1 MYYHQDHAGSILIE
15 YKDDHGCYL
24 AVEIVSN
31 ILKKA
36 QGQIWEWPQFIDCV
50 IVVFPDHPHFFM
62 VIIPFLIIIWN
73 YLYDY
78 MPGSKMVNQ

>member
-1 MYYHQDHAGSILIE
+1 MQVVMVNVSKNTKYKMTMLYHQDHADNIVIE

-36 QGQIWEWPQFIDCV
+36 QGQI
-50 IVVFPDHPHFFM
+50 
-62 VIIPFLIIIWN
+62 
-73 YLYDY
+73 
-78 MPGSKMVNQ
+78 